1 MDRLK
6 AILADKIL
14 DLTSL
19 GGDDVKIKIDR
30 MQRFRDF
37 ANACQTLM
45 TKYPQIED
53 ELIKMV
59 QDGDFDTKV
68 ASSRVDSV
76 IRLADQN
83 KIITDNVPE
92 PIIPESVTESIE
104 QEEVPQYLPEDID
117 YEEVSVT
124 DNDPSKEYV
133 SYTDVDDSSQSD
145 GDSTTVDNDV
155 LQSSAVENLNL
166 SEEEQASIKRKAT
179 IRKVMQIIGII
190 LAVIIL
196 IIIIKFV
203 IKHWVVIL
211 SIVGGLAII
220 AIIVWF
226 VKNKKS

>member
-83 KIITDNVPE
+83 KTITDNVPE

-104 QEEVPQYLPEDID
+104 QEEAPQYLPEDID
-117 YEEVSVT
+117 YEEVVT
-124 DNDPSKEYV
+124 DNGSSKEYA
-133 SYTDVDDSSQSD
+133 SYTDIDDSSQSD
-145 GDSTTVDNDV
+145 GDSITVDNDV
-155 LQSSAVENLNL
+155 LQPSAVENLNL

>member
-45 TKYPQIED
+45 NKYPQIED

-104 QEEVPQYLPEDID
+104 QEEAPQYLPEDID
-117 YEEVSVT
+117 YEEVVT
-124 DNDPSKEYV
+124 DNGSSKEYA
-133 SYTDVDDSSQSD
+133 SYTDIDDSSQSD
-145 GDSTTVDNDV
+145 GDSITVDNDV
-155 LQSSAVENLNL
+155 LQPSAVENLNL